1 MKITLLGTGAAV
13 PTGDRYQAGL
23 VVEPA
28 AGGAPLLIDCGGGT
42 LHRLVQA
49 GYDPAG
55 IGTLL
60 VTHHHLDHVA
70 DVPSLLKARLLSGEP
85 DLTVVGPPGTGDYLA
100 PLLTV
105 DRLGE
110 RVDVRI
116 RTREPGGST
125 FRLNGHDV
133 ATCGTEHSVPGL
145 AYRLDGAVTISG
157 DTEASD
163 RIAALADGSAVLV
176 HDCAYAD
183 ESRSNHATPRA
194 LGRALAGVDVGRVY
208 LTHLYPEAAADA
220 EQLRETVSEVGGVD
234 ARVADDLETIE
245 VPTGGSG

>member
-1 MKITLLGTGAAV
+1 VKATLLGTGAAV
-13 PTGDRYQAGL
+13 PTGDRYQAGIA
-23 VVEPA
+23 VESA
-28 AGGAPLLIDCGGGT
+28 AGAPFLIDCGAGT

-55 IGTLL
+55 IDTLL

-70 DVPSLLKARLLSGEP
+70 DLPSLLKARLLAGDPE
-85 DLTVVGPPGTGDYLA
+85 LTVVGPPGTADYLD
-100 PLLTV
+100 PLLAI

-116 RTREPGGST
+116 RTREPGGDT
-125 FRLNGHDV
+125 FRVNGHDV

-145 AYRLDGAVTISG
+145 AYRLDDAVTFSG

-163 RIAALADGSAVLV
+163 RIAAFADGSAVLV

-208 LTHLYPEAAADA
+208 LTHLYPGAAEEA
-220 EQLRETVSEVGGVD
+220 ERLRETVRAVAGVD
-234 ARVADDLETIE
+234 AHVADDLETIE
-245 VPTGGSG
+245 VPGNGPG